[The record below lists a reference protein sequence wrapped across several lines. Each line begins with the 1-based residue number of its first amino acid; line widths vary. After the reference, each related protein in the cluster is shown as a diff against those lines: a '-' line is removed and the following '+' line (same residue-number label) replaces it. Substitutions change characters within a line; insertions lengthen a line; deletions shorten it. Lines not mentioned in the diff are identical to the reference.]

1 MSIFERAEDITA
13 TIKLV
18 PHQVNSS
25 DRLVYQMELTS
36 ETTSAIA
43 DLIRMIDAFNRVSSH
58 WN

>member
-1 MSIFERAEDITA
+1 MSVFERAEDISA
-13 TIKLV
+13 NIKLV
-18 PHQVNSS
+18 PHQVKSS

-36 ETTSAIA
+36 EATPAIA